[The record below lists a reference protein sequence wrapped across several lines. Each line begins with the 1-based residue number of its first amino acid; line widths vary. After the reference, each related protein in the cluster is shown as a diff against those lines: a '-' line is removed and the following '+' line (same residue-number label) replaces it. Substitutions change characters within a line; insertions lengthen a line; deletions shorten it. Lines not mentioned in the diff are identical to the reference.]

1 MKLSE
6 GINSF
11 LNYLSSE
18 KGDDIKTIDCYRH
31 ELNEFCSFLD
41 DPEVESVKKNDV
53 ESYFQ
58 EMSKKLKRTTLQ
70 HRKSCINSLFKHMK
84 QEGIDTSIDI
94 DYKLPK
100 KEIRY
105 PSVLSSEEVT
115 DLLKQ
120 PNQNNSKEFLDYV
133 MMFVDYSLG
142 LRVTELVDL
151 REDRLFLKGGYCK
164 IIGKRKK
171 ERILPLST
179 ELMVIL
185 RLYEEK
191 YRSGIKENELYVFV
205 HPNGKRVSRQY
216 FFLQMRKYAQS
227 AGIEKKVSPHTLRHS
242 FATTLLKN
250 GATLRQ
256 VQELLGHED
265 IKTTEIY
272 THLSHMK
279 EKEEYEKAMKR

>member
-31 ELNEFCSFLD
+31 ELNEFCSFLY
-41 DPEVESVKKNDV
+41 DPEVESIKKNDI

-58 EMSKKLKRTTLQ
+58 EMSRKLKRTTLQ

-84 QEGIDTSIDI
+84 KEGIDTSIDI

-115 DLLKQ
+115 ELLKQ
-120 PNQNNSKEFLDYV
+120 PNQNNPKEFLDYV